1 MVGEE
6 KTTANTLRG
15 GMPTISFCLS
25 LRAFKLPLNALA
37 LLALTRSRIV
47 HFYLRP
53 FAIPPPLISGLNLG
67 GNRVKNEEIE
77 KEKARPSS
85 SLTKGWC

>member
-37 LLALTRSRIV
+37 LLALTWSWIV
-47 HFYLRP
+47 P
-53 FAIPPPLISGLNLG
+53 FICAHLPSLLPL
-67 GNRVKNEEIE
+67 
-77 KEKARPSS
+77 
-85 SLTKGWC
+85 SLASIWVETE